1 MKANAEIQRPRIVPG
16 WAEGYRFDSATFA
29 ETEVARL
36 SLPRLK
42 VRRTFWLW
50 LCEATLDTNLSTWEA
65 TISWRIGGTEAFRQ
79 TFKKGGVLA
88 GISPGGNAVGANT
101 IQSYAAGKGTLR
113 LHNPSSNELY
123 EAFAFPLT
131 IEADEVI
138 LTAAMTYGAGASPV
152 ATGLAVL
159 SEDVVYAC

>member
-1 MKANAEIQRPRIVPG
+1 MKAPQRIVPA
-16 WAEGYRFDSATFA
+16 WAQAWRFDGGSFT

-36 SLPRLK
+36 SLPRTK
-42 VRRTFWLW
+42 YRRTFWLW
-50 LCEATLDTNLSTWEA
+50 MTETTLDTNLSTWDV
-65 TISWRIGGTEAFRQ
+65 TLSWRVGGTEVFRQ
-79 TFKKGGVLA
+79 TFNKGGVQE
-88 GISPGGNAVGANT
+88 GVSPGGSAVGANT

-113 LHNPSSNELY
+113 LHNPSTNELY

-131 IEADEVI
+131 IEADEVV

-159 SEDVVYAC
+159 SEDVLNAC